1 MINLQRQRVHEGRS
15 LLDISIRRLL
25 FSNPMLSIDICSKII
40 DTLKEKT
47 EEEKEMI
54 RSTLQE
60 SIVVYREKV
69 KESDGMSRYQE
80 ICDLVKVH
88 IQEWENKYG
97 KVSLADI
104 LSLIDS
110 TKIQLEDVGADYLT
124 PKSIFEMLNEFVV
137 GQEAYSRIL
146 ALVVYTHILRTKE
159 EEVNMPKANLLVFG
173 PSGVGKTYGIQVLS
187 KKLGIPFGIINC
199 NTVVPEG
206 IVGEKFKDKLTQLYI
221 EIGHLDQAILYF
233 DEFDKYF
240 KKNGSYDDRLLEEL
254 LLFLDDNNIITFP
267 DSFRNDCKYMTI
279 PARNITCIVGGV
291 FESLR
296 EIVENRLSLKAIGF
310 KSGAHEQ
317 ISENN
322 LYELVN
328 KEDLKKVFK
337 SDELFGRIGHFVRV
351 NSLSAELLAEILLQ
365 ARESPLDY
373 FRNYFSHHGIRLTI
387 TEDGANEIA
396 NAAHNQHVGVRGLK
410 SILWDIMED
419 EMHHIDKG
427 VRIIRLDKK
436 YVQKQLDM
444 RNLSN
449 I

>member
-1 MINLQRQRVHEGRS
+1 MINLHRQRAHERRS
-15 LLDISIRRLL
+15 LLDNSIRRLL
-25 FSNPMLSIDICSKII
+25 FSNPTLSIDMCSKII

-54 RSTLQE
+54 RSSLQE
-60 SIVVYREKV
+60 SIVVYREKAN
-69 KESDGMSRYQE
+69 ESDGMAHYHE
-80 ICDLVKVH
+80 ICVQARGH
-88 IQEWENKYG
+88 ILEWENYYG
-97 KVSLADI
+97 KASLADI

-110 TKIQLEDVGADYLT
+110 TKIRLEDIGTDYLT
-124 PKSIFEMLNEFVV
+124 PKSIFEVLNEFVV

-187 KKLGIPFGIINC
+187 KKLGIPFGIVNC
-199 NTVVPEG
+199 NSVVPEG
-206 IVGEKFKDKLTQLYI
+206 IVGEKFKNKLTQLYV
-221 EIGHLDQAILYF
+221 EIGHLDHAILYF

-279 PARNITCIVGGV
+279 PARNITCIVGGM
-291 FESLR
+291 FESLK
-296 EIVENRLSLKAIGF
+296 EAVEKRLSLKSLGF
-310 KSGAHEQ
+310 KSGVHEH

-328 KEDLKKVFK
+328 KEDLKKVLN

-351 NSLSAELLAEILLQ
+351 NNLSAEVLAEILLQ

-373 FRNYFSHHGIRLTI
+373 FRNYFSHHGIHLTI

-396 NAAHNQHVGVRGLK
+396 NAAYNQQVGVRGLK
-410 SILWDIMED
+410 SILWHIMEE
-419 EMHHIDKG
+419 EMQNIDQG
-427 VRIIRLDKK
+427 SRVIRLDKK
-436 YVQKQLDM
+436 YVQRQLNK
-444 RNLSN
+444 RNMSN

>member
-1 MINLQRQRVHEGRS
+1 MINLQQHRAHGGRS
-15 LLDISIRRLL
+15 LLDNSIRRLL

-54 RSTLQE
+54 RSSLQE
-60 SIVVYREKV
+60 SIAVYREKA
-69 KESDGMSRYQE
+69 KDSEGESQYQE
-80 ICDLVKVH
+80 ICEQAKEH
-88 IQEWENKYG
+88 IQEWESYYG
-97 KVSLADI
+97 KASLADI

-110 TKIQLEDVGADYLT
+110 TKIQLEDIGSGYLT

-137 GQEAYSRIL
+137 GQEAYSKIL

-159 EEVNMPKANLLVFG
+159 QEVNMPKANLLVFG

-187 KKLGIPFGIINC
+187 KKLGIPFGIVNC
-199 NTVVPEG
+199 NSVVPEG
-206 IVGEKFKDKLTQLYI
+206 IVGEKFKDKLTQLYV
-221 EIGHLDQAILYF
+221 ELGHLDHAILYF

-254 LLFLDDNNIITFP
+254 LLFLDDNNTITYP
-267 DSFRNDCKYMTI
+267 DSFRNDCKYKTI
-279 PARNITCIVGGV
+279 PARNITCIVGGM

-296 EIVENRLSLKAIGF
+296 EAAEKRLSLKTLGF
-310 KSGAHEQ
+310 KSGLHEQ
-317 ISENN
+317 VSENN

-328 KEDLKKVFK
+328 KEDLKKVLN

-351 NSLSAELLAEILLQ
+351 NNLSAEVLAEILLQ

-373 FRNYFSHHGIRLTI
+373 FRNYFAHHGIRLMI

-396 NAAHNQHVGVRGLK
+396 NAAYNQQVGVRGLK
-410 SILWDIMED
+410 SILWHIMED
-419 EMHHIDKG
+419 EMHHIDEG
-427 VRIIRLDKK
+427 ARIIRLDKK
-436 YVQKQLDM
+436 YVQKQLNK
-444 RNLSN
+444 RNMSN